1 MLRCAHGMCS
11 IVGIK
16 MGSKYS
22 ELKTPFS
29 DSSQAKHCSCSL
41 MNSYA
46 NFRSSGHKKPVG
58 SISSESYL
66 SCVNRF
72 PGLNSGGF
80 TGSFG
85 RSFKGFGC
93 GLRTILNSSGNVVG
107 TGRTFLSTFL

>member
-1 MLRCAHGMCS
+1 MCS
-11 IVGIK
+11 IVGINI
-16 MGSKYS
+16 GSKYS
-22 ELKTPFS
+22 GLNTPFS
-29 DSSQAKHCSCSL
+29 DSSQAKQCSCNL
-41 MNSYA
+41 INSYA
-46 NFRSSGHKKPVG
+46 SFRSSGHKKPVG

-80 TGSFG
+80 TGNVG
-85 RSFKGFGC
+85 RFFRGFGC